1 MQLVNLPESTPSMP
15 SPPEVVGPYRKTF
28 SEALQELQELRD
40 LQRRKGDRVAR
51 EEMLRR
57 DVEAMTAFFVQSISW
72 WRWKMC
78 LEPGG
83 TNEKWDL
90 HGI

>member
-1 MQLVNLPESTPSMP
+1 
-15 SPPEVVGPYRKTF
+15 
-28 SEALQELQELRD
+28 
-40 LQRRKGDRVAR
+40 
-51 EEMLRR
+51 MLRR